1 MEKHFLNDYVD
12 GTSEFQAEPWYNP
25 YGDCVVFQTVDEA
38 VVADRIDDVLTVYRS
53 AVDDR
58 PIGFQ
63 VKGVQAIVR
72 QCGLDGLA
80 IESEVKGDTV
90 RSISVAL
97 LLLAAYEIGPPN
109 TRRRKAY
116 AQAQTIGTGLSD
128 RGISVQDLI
137 PM

>member
-1 MEKHFLNDYVD
+1 MEEHFLNDYVD
-12 GTSEFQAEPWYNP
+12 GTPEFRAEPWYNP
-25 YGDCVVFQTVDEA
+25 YGDCVVFQTADEA

-53 AVDDR
+53 AVDNR

-63 VKGVQAIVR
+63 VKGVQAIVT

-80 IESEVKGDTV
+80 IESEVEGDTV
-90 RSISVAL
+90 KSISVAL

-116 AQAQTIGTGLSD
+116 AEAQTIGFESSA
-128 RGISVQDLI
+128 RGISVKDLI